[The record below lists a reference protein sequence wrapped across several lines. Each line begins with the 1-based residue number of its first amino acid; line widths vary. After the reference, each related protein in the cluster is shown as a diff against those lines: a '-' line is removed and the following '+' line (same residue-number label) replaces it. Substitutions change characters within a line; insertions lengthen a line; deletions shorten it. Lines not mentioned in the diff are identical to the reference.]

1 MIELCVLD
9 DSSCNV
15 IITYNHKYVLVTG
28 SGLPDPPTEH
38 DQSAPARS
46 RRPLKIIA
54 NVLCTIN
61 YIYIYIYIHTCRHIH
76 TSIYVYVCVYHYII
90 ICIYIYIYTERE
102 RDLSMYMYTC
112 IYTYNTNA
120 DDISCL
126 TIMLLA
132 TLCCH
137 SNQ

>member
-61 YIYIYIYIHTCRHIH
+61 YIYIYIYIHADT
-76 TSIYVYVCVYHYII
+76 YILAYMYMCAYTI
-90 ICIYIYIYTERE
+90 ILLYAYIYIYIQRERE
-102 RDLSMYMYTC
+102 ISLCTC
-112 IYTYNTNA
+112 IRVYIHTTLMLM
-120 DDISCL
+120 ISVV
-126 TIMLLA
+126 
-132 TLCCH
+132 
-137 SNQ
+137 